1 MAKRE
6 ETIRIEEALHAWC
19 REHRVYGCE
28 EVTIGFANNGHG
40 NEVADFMSM
49 DAKGT
54 LRCYEIKVTLQDLG
68 SKAHK
73 SWYGHY
79 NYLLVLDSL
88 YQKNPDWEKYIPDF
102 VGISVCIPA
111 SGGIE
116 IVNRRKPV
124 RQELSSYQEIMV
136 KDGFIRS
143 LWYKMWKYR
152 DAADMEKVQGLKAEI
167 RDWKRRF
174 KQETDARALEYLEMR
189 RYHHAIRK
197 YRKLAGVD
205 VMEHVEEWEK
215 KEEED

>member
-40 NEVADFMSM
+40 NEVVDFMSM
-49 DAKGT
+49 DAEGI
-54 LRCYEIKVTLQDLG
+54 LRCYEIKVTLRDLK
-68 SKAHK
+68 SQAKK

-79 NYLLVLDSL
+79 NYLVVTEDL
-88 YQKNPDWEKYIPDF
+88 YDATEELEAYVPEY
-102 VGISVCIPA
+102 VGVSVFCADGVIR
-111 SGGIE
+111 
-116 IVNRRKPV
+116 NRQKPV
-124 RQELSSYQEIMV
+124 RQDLTSGQQLMV
-136 KDGFIRS
+136 KEGFIRS

-167 RDWKRRF
+167 REWERKYRKESEARDREY
-174 KQETDARALEYLEMR
+174 QEYR
-189 RYHHAIRK
+189 RYRHAIRK
-197 YRKLAGVD
+197 YRKLTGTD
-205 VMEHVEEWEK
+205 IMEYVEEWEK